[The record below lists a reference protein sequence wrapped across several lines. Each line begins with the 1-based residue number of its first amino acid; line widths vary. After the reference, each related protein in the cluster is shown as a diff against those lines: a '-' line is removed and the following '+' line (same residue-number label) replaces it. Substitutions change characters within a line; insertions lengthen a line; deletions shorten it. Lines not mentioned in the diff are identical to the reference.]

1 MSTERRVTLELR
13 TARDAEHTPAAAA
26 QFFTTLPNPPSGLF
40 HFWKHAPVLTFEILN
55 QGQVTFFFVTV
66 PESMVEYAK
75 GQLTAAYP
83 EILIKELEHDPFIE
97 FRQDP
102 TPPQSAATLKQTGS
116 HYFSLKT
123 YQDFSETDPLSTVL
137 STLSKTMPGDTI
149 LIQFTVRKARNH
161 WKNQAEKYV
170 QLGVKQTDGTYKPHP
185 QKSDIEKKVL
195 ETGFQTNIRVLVQ
208 SVDSTRAEMLLQSVG
223 QAFHSFDSSLTRMEL
238 RKPLIAKY
246 SLIKKIL
253 TRSFTKLPNQYFSL
267 SELATM
273 FHLPNKQLSTIKN
286 IAWGKNL
293 LGEPPEDLPFFENI
307 PEEERDNVNLFAK
320 AEYKNQQR
328 IFGIKDVD
336 RRRHM
341 YVIGKS
347 GTGKSTLLANMVIND
362 LKHNK
367 GVAVIDPHGDLIETV
382 LNYVPKHRIN
392 DVIVFDPTDTE
403 AVVKLNLFEGGNIV
417 HRELIASGIVAIF
430 QKLYANS
437 WGPRLEYILRNTLLT
452 LLSQN
457 AKLDD
462 ILRMLTDVKYRKRVV
477 DELEDPV
484 LKNFWVAEF
493 NTMQDKQRNEAISPI
508 LNKVGQFV
516 TSPLVR
522 NVVNTQKSSFSIEEI
537 MDEGK
542 ILLVNLSQGKLGE
555 DNTALIG
562 AMLITKIQLA
572 AMNRVYIEEEKRRD
586 FFLYIDEFQNFAT
599 TSFIKIL
606 SEARKYRLSLTLAN
620 QYIDQIP
627 DEIKSAI
634 FGNVGSIASF
644 ILGASDSDWMTKEF
658 GNKYTAEDLV
668 SLARYQIII
677 KLSIDNRLSQPF
689 PAITLG
695 LAKSSNMNKQKV
707 LKVSR
712 ERYAKKNE
720 ATYDKPPAMPKEE
733 YVEPPKQTE
742 ESV

>member
-1 MSTERRVTLELR
+1 MSTPPTTTLELR
-13 TARDAEHTPAAAA
+13 TARDSETSAAAAA
-26 QFFTTLPNPPSGLF
+26 QVFMALPNPPSGILNLF
-40 HFWKHAPVLTFEILN
+40 KQAPSFTFEMLN
-55 QGQVTFFFVTV
+55 QGQVSYFFLTV
-66 PESMVEYAK
+66 PTTMLEYVK

-83 EILIKELEHDPFIE
+83 EMLIKELEHDPLAE
-97 FRQDP
+97 FRADP
-102 TPPQSAATLKQTGS
+102 PPAQSAAMLKQVAAT
-116 HYFSLKT
+116 YFSLKT
-123 YQDFSETDPLSTVL
+123 YQEFSETDPLSAIL
-137 STLSKTMPGDTI
+137 SNLSKTLEGDTI
-149 LIQFTVRKARNH
+149 LIQFVVRKAKNS
-161 WKNQAEKYV
+161 WKGQAEGYV
-170 QLGVKQTDGTYKPHP
+170 HNGLKQSDGSYQPHP
-185 QKSDIEKKVL
+185 QKADIERKIS
-195 ETGFQTNIRVLVQ
+195 EAGFQCEVRVLVQ
-208 SVDSTRAEMLLQSVG
+208 TPHKERTELLMQSIG
-223 QAFHSFDSSLTRMEL
+223 QAFHAFDTINNRLEL
-238 RKPLIAKY
+238 KKPLVAKY

-253 TRSFTKLPNQYFSL
+253 NRSDEHLAHQYFSL
-267 SELATM
+267 SEMATL

-293 LGEPPEDLPFFENI
+293 LGEPPEDLPFYENI
-307 PEEERDNVNLFAK
+307 PEAQRDNVNLFAVT
-320 AEYKNQQR
+320 EYKNLPR
-328 IFGIKDVD
+328 IFGIKDAD

-367 GVAVIDPHGDLIETV
+367 GLAVIDPHGDLIETV
-382 LNYVPKHRIN
+382 LNYIPKHRIN
-392 DVIVFDPTDTE
+392 DVIVFDPTDTQ
-403 AVVKLNLFEGGNIV
+403 AVVKLNLFEGGNVV

-462 ILRMLTDVKYRKRVV
+462 ILRMLTDARYRARVV
-477 DELEDPV
+477 AELEDPV
-484 LKNFWVAEF
+484 LKNFWEAEF
-493 NTMQDKQRNEAISPI
+493 NTMQDKQRSEAISPI

-522 NVVNTQKSSFSIEEI
+522 NVVNTQKSSFSIEAI

-572 AMNRVYIEEEKRRD
+572 AMNRVYIDEEKRRD

-606 SEARKYRLSLTLAN
+606 SEARKYRLSLVLAN

-634 FGNVGSIASF
+634 FGNVGTMASF
-644 ILGASDSDWMTKEF
+644 ILGASDSDWMTREF
-658 GNKYTAEDLV
+658 GNRYSAEDLV
-668 SLARYQIII
+668 SLARYQIIM
-677 KLSIDNRLSQPF
+677 KLSIDNRLSHPF
-689 PAITLG
+689 PAYTLG
-695 LAKSSNMNKQKV
+695 LAKSSNQNKQKV
-707 LKVSR
+707 LNVSR
-712 ERYAKKNE
+712 ERWAKKNE
-720 ATYDKPPAMPKEE
+720 
-733 YVEPPKQTE
+733 
-742 ESV
+742 